1 MQITKCAPEDFSAIF
16 DLYDKAVEFQKTKS
30 QKHWQK
36 FDESLIE
43 KEIRENRLWK
53 ILEGEEIACI
63 FTIAHSD
70 PLIWGEKSD
79 EPALYI
85 HRIVTNPLFR
95 GRGYVKTIIEWAKEY
110 GLRLGKKFI
119 RIDTWGDNQ
128 KLNNYY
134 LGCGF
139 TFVGTVT
146 PQETDKL
153 PKHYKG
159 ISLSLFEISIES
171 ANHR

>member
-1 MQITKCAPEDFSAIF
+1 MQITECAPDDFGAILE
-16 DLYDKAVEFQKTKS
+16 LYDKAVEFQKTKFH
-30 QKHWQK
+30 KHWLK
-36 FDESLIE
+36 FDEALIE

-63 FTIAHSD
+63 FSIAYSD
-70 PLIWGEKSD
+70 PLIWGERAD
-79 EPALYI
+79 ESALYI

-95 GRGYVKTIIEWAKEY
+95 GRSYVKTIIEWAKGY

-128 KLNNYY
+128 KLNDYY

-139 TFVGTVT
+139 TFIGTVT
-146 PQETDKL
+146 PQDTDKL
-153 PKHYKG
+153 PKHYAG
-159 ISLSLFEISIES
+159 ISLSLFEIEIE
-171 ANHR
+171 